1 MSDFYTN
8 FSSTETYANRYD
20 LDEIDVFLEGDSNN
34 PMFFNI
40 DGLPQNL
47 SFGKHYFHLSI
58 LDSSKQDFRL
68 RDNSRILFEFKSSNN
83 VIIKSDTT
91 NLRQKNGVATC
102 FVEVLQNPLRTYKE
116 IEDGEGTLT
125 IVGSLENKSTTRNL
139 IPEKFKDAM
148 NYRCT
153 FPIEI
158 RKNLINADSP
168 KLLQSE
174 HNLETALGRF
184 SFVNASV
191 TTQKQSTEGLK
202 YASDGAAA
210 SYAGGGTV
218 PTSLGGGS

>member
-1 MSDFYTN
+1 MEFN
-8 FSSTETYANRYD
+8 STSIYSNKYD
-20 LDEIDVFLEGDSNN
+20 LDQIDVFQEGFADN
-34 PMFFNI
+34 PMYFSVN
-40 DGLPQNL
+40 GLPNQL
-47 SFGKHYFHLSI
+47 SFGKHYFYLSI
-58 LDSSKQDFRL
+58 LNPQNQDHQL
-68 RDNSRILFEFKSSNN
+68 RNGSRILFEFKSING
-83 VIIKSDTT
+83 VVLKSDVTEI
-91 NLRQKNGVATC
+91 RQQNGVATC

-168 KLLQSE
+168 KLVQSE

-191 TTQKQSTEGLK
+191 TTQKQSRTGLK
-202 YASDGAAA
+202 YTSGGTAE
-210 SYAGGGTV
+210 SYAGGGSL
-218 PTSLGGGS
+218 PLLGGGGS

>member
-1 MSDFYTN
+1 MEFN
-8 FSSTETYANRYD
+8 STSIYSNKYD
-20 LDEIDVFLEGDSNN
+20 LDQIDVFQEGFADN
-34 PMFFNI
+34 PMYFRVN
-40 DGLPQNL
+40 GLPNQL
-47 SFGKHYFHLSI
+47 SYGKHYFYLSI
-58 LDSSKQDFRL
+58 LNPQNQDHQL
-68 RDNSRILFEFKSSNN
+68 RNGSRILFEFKSMNN
-83 VIIKSDTT
+83 IVIKSDVT
-91 NLRQKNGVATC
+91 NIRQKNGVATC

-139 IPEKFKDAM
+139 IPKKFKDAM

-168 KLLQSE
+168 KVLQSE